1 MKKFLFI
8 RHSLA
13 VEAYEFKGHDFDRP
27 LTPKG
32 KIRAKGFFRV
42 VKKIYPV
49 INYII
54 TSKAIRAKE
63 TAEILKEF
71 YPESVFIETELL
83 FPGANFKN
91 FKEIVENKNGI
102 IAIVGHQ
109 PDLSEFISKLTHSD
123 CYFKLSKPSLAEVE
137 DNILK
142 ALFSYK
148 HFRNFNESDNA

>member
-13 VEAYEFKGHDFDRP
+13 VESHEFKGHDFDRP
-27 LTPKG
+27 LTQKG
-32 KIRAKGFFRV
+32 KERAKVFFKT
-42 VKKIYPV
+42 VKNIYPI

-71 YPESVFIETELL
+71 YTDAVYIESELL
-83 FPGANFKN
+83 YPGASFKD
-91 FKEIVENKNGI
+91 FKEAVKDKDGI

-109 PDLSEFISKLTHSD
+109 PDISEFISKLIDSE
-123 CYFKLSKPSLAEVE
+123 CYLKLSKPSLAEVE
-137 DNILK
+137 NNTLK
-142 ALFSYK
+142 GLFSYK
-148 HFRNFNESDNA
+148 HFRNFNESDNF